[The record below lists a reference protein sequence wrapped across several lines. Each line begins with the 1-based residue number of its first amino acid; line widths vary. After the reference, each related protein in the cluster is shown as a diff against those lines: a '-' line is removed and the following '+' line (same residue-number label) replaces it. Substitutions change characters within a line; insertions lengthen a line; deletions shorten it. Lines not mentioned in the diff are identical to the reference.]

1 MYRKFSVLDTNDSFS
16 FEGSP
21 MTQPE
26 IRVCHIISGDGWGG
40 AERVVS
46 LLLEG
51 MLQYS
56 TLKIK
61 VVLFNQGQ
69 LARTLDE
76 LGIETHIIFEEGRSF
91 LSLCRELRSWFSNNR
106 FDVIHVHRYKELAAA
121 MVAVFPRPS
130 NLVVTVHGL
139 QPWSQVELLEG
150 VKYWAFMLIARLL
163 GASFVAVSKEI
174 EGRLC
179 KALGRTRTTRIVNPI
194 PPLPKIEEGQNLRA
208 IFGWS
213 STQRL
218 VGFVGRL
225 EFVKGPD
232 LFLRIANMCSEEIR
246 FVIIGG
252 GAMEADL
259 VASVQTADLKAR
271 VRFLG
276 QVRDAMPYLRQLDVL
291 ALSSRHEGLPM
302 VVLEAAS
309 CGVPVVAFDV
319 GGVGEVVDGGAAARL
334 IRFGDFPGFAHALE
348 NVLSDDAAVRNGV
361 SLWAPSVWSKFSL
374 QGVVKAYLDVYRAAV
389 GFG

>member
-1 MYRKFSVLDTNDSFS
+1 MA
-16 FEGSP
+16 
-21 MTQPE
+21 QPE
-26 IRVCHIISGDGWGG
+26 LRVCHIVTGDGWGG

-51 MLQYS
+51 MLLS
-56 TLKIK
+56 SDLKIN

-69 LARTLDE
+69 LATTLDE
-76 LGIETHIIFEEGRSF
+76 LGVETHVIQEEGRSF
-91 LSLCRELRSWFSNNR
+91 LSLCRELRGWFSNNK

-121 MVAVFPRPS
+121 MAASFPRPT

-150 VKYWAFMLIARLL
+150 VKYWAFMFIARLF
-163 GASFVAVSKEI
+163 GASFVAVSNEI
-174 EGRLC
+174 ERRLC
-179 KALGRTRTTRIVNPI
+179 KVLGRARISRIVNPI
-194 PPLPKIEEGQNLRA
+194 PSVPKREAGQNLRT
-208 IFGWS
+208 ILGWS

-232 LFLRIANMCSEEIR
+232 LFLRIASMCSEEIG

-252 GAMEADL
+252 GNMEAEL
-259 VASVQTADLKAR
+259 VASVQTTDLKAR

-276 QVRDAMPYLRQLDVL
+276 QVRDATPYLRQLDVL
-291 ALSSRHEGLPM
+291 ALTSRHEGLPM

-319 GGVGEVVDGGAAARL
+319 GGVGEVVDGGSAARL
-334 IRFGDFPGFAHALE
+334 IRFGDFPGFVHALE
-348 NVLSDDAAVRNGV
+348 NVLNNEAAVREGV
-361 SLWAPSVWSKFSL
+361 SLWATSVRSRFSL
-374 QGVVKAYLDVYRAAV
+374 QAVVKAYLAIYRAAV
-389 GFG
+389 GFN